1 MKRRSFLLGIST
13 LAISQSLIACA
24 NKNREINIQLLRG
37 SIPGQIVNQF
47 NKSIKSQE
55 KLKFI
60 LNSNIQEIFK
70 KLQVWRNPN
79 INKPTGWKRYLP
91 LQNEEIKT
99 PDPLATLGDYWLQA
113 AIRQQLIQP
122 LTVEKIPNWGNLDQ
136 RWQELVKRDNQIWG
150 IPYRWGNTVI
160 IYNREKL
167 KQMGGE
173 IRDWSDLWRSELK
186 LRISLIDHPREVIG
200 LVLKK
205 LGKSYN
211 TENISEIAN
220 LESELNRLN
229 QQVKFYDSTTY
240 LEPLIMGDTWVAVG
254 WLDDITP
261 VLNRYPRFTA
271 IIPKSGTAISADV
284 WVKPTGT
291 NNNDVVDQ
299 WLDFCLQPN
308 NSQTIALLTKSNSPL
323 GNNFQRQE
331 VPQTLYN
338 LLLTNRETFAK
349 SEFLLPLSAKAQQ
362 EYTDLFMKIK
372 QSDLT
377 GDKKVN

>member
-13 LAISQSLIACA
+13 LAISQSLIGCA
-24 NKNREINIQLLRG
+24 NKNTEINIQLLKG

-47 NKSIKSQE
+47 NKSIESQE

-70 KLQVWRNPN
+70 KLQIWRNPN
-79 INKPTGWKRYLP
+79 MNKPMGWKRYLP
-91 LQNEEIKT
+91 LQNQEIST
-99 PDPLATLGDYWLQA
+99 PDILATLGDYWLEA

-136 RWQELVKRDNQIWG
+136 RWQELVKRDNQIWA

-173 IRDWSDLWRSELK
+173 ITDWSDLWRSELK
-186 LRISLIDHPREVIG
+186 SRISLIDHPREVIG

-211 TENISEIAN
+211 TENISQITN
-220 LESELNRLN
+220 LEPELKKLN
-229 QQVKFYDSTTY
+229 EQVKFYDSTTY

-254 WLDDITP
+254 WLDDIIP

-271 IIPKSGTAISADV
+271 IIPKSGTAIYADV
-284 WVKPTGT
+284 WVKPVGT
-291 NNNDVVDQ
+291 DHNNLVDQ
-299 WLDFCLQPN
+299 WLNFCLQPN
-308 NSQTIALLTKSNSPL
+308 NSQKIALLTKSNSPL
-323 GNNFQRQE
+323 GNNFQLQE
-331 VPQTLYN
+331 LPQILHN
-338 LLLTNRETFAK
+338 LLLNNRETLAK
-349 SEFLLPLSAKAQQ
+349 SEFLLPLSATAQK
-362 EYTDLFMKIK
+362 EYIDLFMKIK
-372 QSDLT
+372 MS
-377 GDKKVN
+377 